1 MSIDRVHDTDV
12 DYSLF
17 RWFMDLCVKA
27 YLTVRL
33 VDQLN
38 NYLFPSLYIAEGIN
52 LVLIYGVF
60 D

>member
-12 DYSLF
+12 DYSVF

-33 VDQLN
+33 VDQLVK
-38 NYLFPSLYIAEGIN
+38 YISLF
-52 LVLIYGVF
+52 IYN
-60 D
+60 

>member
-1 MSIDRVHDTDV
+1 MSIDRVHDTEV

-38 NYLFPSLYIAEGIN
+38 NYIFPS
-52 LVLIYGVF
+52 
-60 D
+60 